1 MHVVFSLAQRIS
13 VLAQGHVIVEGL
25 PEEIK
30 ESPKV
35 REAYLGGAEV

>member
-13 VLAQGHVIVEGL
+13 VLAQGHVIVEDV
-25 PEEIK
+25 PENIK
-30 ESPKV
+30 GPPKV